1 MSEQHLFKFQTENDY
16 KIAKRNHLLVPNVSK
31 IVENGNI
38 YITPK
43 FATKETA
50 EAGDI
55 IVYHIESNGEKTIKY
70 MKPEAF
76 DPNDEYWKA
85 DSIVV
90 VPFSHTNDGTV
101 RAMGKNFAGT
111 ESPSKGSDGQEIFYG
126 ANASRAMRVGGG
138 FLVFTNYQNQTIDD
152 THGLI
157 NNETP
162 VNIASD
168 ITTQDNINPYDNE
181 TAYKISDNAQ
191 FLPSPYLNNGG
202 KNPAYHSINA
212 FEAYNTNILKNMNGD
227 IETHSILK
235 NMGDNFTYYT
245 SDSLVNQESID
256 GHDLCPAISASM
268 RYNSVLKPCVFDVN
282 NTIDDNIATMPWY
295 LPSIGEVGYLAA
307 RFNKIMYAFNKINNN
322 GIQLEPVKILT
333 SSEVNNDNNKMVPV
347 YDWKLQT
354 FQLVSPKELKGYVI
368 PFVKF

>member
-16 KIAKRNHLLVPNVSK
+16 KTAKRNHLLVPNVSK

-55 IVYHIESNGEKTIKY
+55 IVYHIEADGEKTIKY

-76 DPNDEYWKA
+76 DPNDDYWNA

-90 VPFSHTNDGTV
+90 VPFSHTDDGTV
-101 RAMGKNFAGT
+101 RAMGKRFAGT
-111 ESPSKGSDGQEIFYG
+111 ETPSKGSDGEEIFYG
-126 ANASRAMRVGGG
+126 TNHYRSGLRALG
-138 FLVFTNYQNQTIDD
+138 FLTFADYQNQMITD

-157 NNETP
+157 YDDTA

-168 ITTQDNINPYDNE
+168 RTTRNINPYDNE
-181 TAYKISDNAQ
+181 TAYISDNAP

-202 KNPAYHSINA
+202 KSPAYHSINA
-212 FEAYNTNILKNMNGD
+212 FEEYSTNILKKLDGD
-227 IETHSILK
+227 TETHLTLK
-235 NMGDNFTYYT
+235 NMGVNFTDYMSET
-245 SDSLVNQESID
+245 LVNQESID
-256 GHDLCPAISASM
+256 GHKLCPAISASM
-268 RYNSVLKPCVFDVN
+268 RYTSVLKPCTFDEN
-282 NTIDDNIATMPWY
+282 NTIDENIATMPWY

-307 RFNKIMYAFNKINNN
+307 RFDKIMYAFNKINKNS
-322 GIQLEPVKILT
+322 IQIDPVTILT
-333 SSEVNNDNNKMVPV
+333 SSESHDETTEMVAV

-354 FQLVSPKELKGYVI
+354 FQFVSTNNLKGYVI